1 MLKKSKIKELAKK
14 AGFDICRITDKI
26 EFAVEKNI
34 LKKREKRGYWPSP
47 FFNKDINKVCDIKQI
62 FSDAETAVVLAVS
75 YQQKADNNPY
85 LSKYIGKNDY
95 HIYIY
100 NMLENLIKMLQ
111 KEAEKPFKFQK
122 FVDTAPFMER
132 ALARNAGVGFT
143 GKNSFII
150 NPEYGSFIFLAEIML
165 NLKIEPD
172 KKLNIDCGSCR
183 KCIDSC
189 PAEAII
195 KPYLTDFS
203 RCISYLTQKR
213 GILTLKERKII
224 GKNIWGC
231 DVCQEVCPYNKNVKH
246 SRHPELKL
254 DKLFVIEYFINIDR
268 KHPPLELKEM
278 ALSWRGFRI
287 LQRNAIIAAAN
298 SRAEKYFTI
307 IKNKLE
313 DRSPIIRFYAVWA
326 LMEINESKAYK
337 ILEELLYIE
346 DSKVVK
352 AEIKRLLNDNY

>member
-1 MLKKSKIKELAKK
+1 MIKKFKIKELAQK
-14 AGFDICRITDKI
+14 AGFDICRITDEI
-26 EFAVEKNI
+26 EFTAEKDI
-34 LKKREKRGYWPSP
+34 LKKRKKTGFWPSP
-47 FFNKDINKVCDIKQI
+47 FFNKDINEVCEIKQI
-62 FSDAETAVVLAVS
+62 FPDAETAVVLAVS
-75 YQQKADNNPY
+75 YQRKSDDNPH

-95 HIYIY
+95 HRYID
-100 NMLENLIKMLQ
+100 NMMESLIEMLQ
-111 KEAEKPFKFQK
+111 KEAEKPFKYQK

-132 ALARNAGVGFT
+132 PLARNSGLGFT

-150 NPEYGSFIFLAEIML
+150 NPEYGSFIFLAEIIL

-172 KKLNIDCGSCR
+172 QKLNIECGSCR

-189 PAEAII
+189 PAGAII

-231 DVCQEVCPYNKNVKH
+231 DLCQDVCPYNKNIKQ

-254 DKLFVIEYFINIDR
+254 DKSFAIEYFINIDR
-268 KHPPLELKEM
+268 KNPPLELKEM
-278 ALSWRGFRI
+278 ALTWRGFRI
-287 LQRNAIIAAAN
+287 LQRNALIAAAN
-298 SRAEKYFTI
+298 LRDENYFNV
-307 IKNKLE
+307 IKNKLK

-326 LMEINESKAYK
+326 LMEINEKKAYK
-337 ILEELLYIE
+337 ILKNHLYIE
-346 DSKVVK
+346 VSKEVK
-352 AEIKRLLNDNY
+352 SEIKRLLNDKY